1 MKRPFTLIGAVAL
14 NVLIGVT
21 TLLAGVLLVAAVV
34 DGMLNRIAI
43 DPRNVLAARMFVFG
57 LPIYGVLAIVGAFST
72 WRRSARGWW
81 LALAVD
87 LVGIAFLAW
96 QVSIDGPDWV
106 STGLVIWGVA
116 VVLLVLARTRAA
128 LRS

>member
-1 MKRPFTLIGAVAL
+1 MERPITMIGAVAV

-21 TLLAGVLLVAAVV
+21 TLFAGVLLVGAFL
-34 DGMLNRIAI
+34 DGMLDRIAI

-57 LPIYGVLAIVGAFST
+57 LPVYGVLAIVGAFST
-72 WRRSARGWW
+72 WRRSALGWW

-87 LVGIAFLAW
+87 IVGIAFLAW

-106 STGLVIWGVA
+106 RTGLVIWGVA

-128 LRS
+128 PRS